1 MLLVSTINIILK
13 YLKNSRQSRIA
24 TAASFCQKKHYV
36 FQSINSAD
44 HLSGQFFFQF
54 QTFNPMNV
62 NPNGGPEHFITALIV
77 KLPRTQ
83 KLHLPEMNKLVDYD
97 YYQ

>member
-1 MLLVSTINIILK
+1 MLVSTSNETFGFPV
-13 YLKNSRQSRIA
+13 NQNA
-24 TAASFCQKKHYV
+24 
-36 FQSINSAD
+36 AD
-44 HLSGQFFFQF
+44 HLSGQLFFQF
-54 QTFNPMNV
+54 QTFNPIIV

>member
-1 MLLVSTINIILK
+1 MLVSTSTPQRRHL
-13 YLKNSRQSRIA
+13 L
-24 TAASFCQKKHYV
+24 
-36 FQSINSAD
+36 FQSIDSAD
-44 HLSGQFFFQF
+44 HLRGQLFFQF
-54 QTFNPMNV
+54 QTFIPIIV
-62 NPNGGPEHFITALIV
+62 NPNGGPGHFITALIV